1 MQTRGER
8 AVFRCIRR
16 TPGISRVELC
26 ERTEL
31 TSAAVTQIVKR
42 FMAAGLVREIPAKN
56 AIAGNIG
63 RTRIGLAPVD
73 SAYFSLG
80 IVVRRHDIQM
90 GLVAPSGKVAHAWRM
105 VAPTIERVAS
115 TLEDVVEAAGEIPI
129 VAVGVGLPTFAV
141 PWATASDITATIA
154 NRFDCP
160 VYSFHNGSYAALAEE
175 WFMEEEVPSR
185 FFYVFIGSGI
195 GGASVLRAGNE
206 PPVITCIEA
215 GHVGI
220 DPHGERCFCGNRG
233 CVELMASPA
242 SLEAHYHIN
251 IDLGIEGVKG
261 LSERTKEAVGE
272 SLAYGLVSIT
282 NVLNIHYV
290 VLGGYPPEVLDYLYG
305 NTLRKTLAGYRN
317 PFGHPLTIVTSR
329 LGDLAGVQGAALG
342 AQDQIGTVVDRN
354 AVLSYR

>member
-8 AVFRCIRR
+8 AVFRCIRK

-26 ERTEL
+26 KQTEL

-56 AIAGNIG
+56 AIVGNIG

-73 SAYFSLG
+73 TAYFSLG
-80 IVVRRHDIQM
+80 VVVRRHDIQV
-90 GLVAPSGKVAHAWRM
+90 GLVEPSGKVAHAWRV
-105 VAPTIERVAS
+105 VAPTIERLAS
-115 TLEDVVEAAGEIPI
+115 TVDDVVRAAGDIPI

-141 PWATASDITATIA
+141 PWATASDITAMIA
-154 NRFDCP
+154 SRFACP

-175 WFMEEEVPSR
+175 WFMEDDEPAR

-195 GGASVLRAGNE
+195 GGASVLRAGYE

-220 DPHGERCFCGNRG
+220 DPHGEQCFCGNRG

-242 SLEAHYHIN
+242 SLEAHYDIN
-251 IDLGIEGVKG
+251 IDLGIEGVRG
-261 LSERTKEAVGE
+261 ISENVQKIVGE

-290 VLGGYPPEVLDYLYG
+290 VLGGYSPEVLDYLYG
-305 NTLRKTLAGYRN
+305 DTLRQILTGYRN

-342 AQDQIGTVVDRN
+342 AQDQIGTVIDRN
-354 AVLSYR
+354 AVLSYW